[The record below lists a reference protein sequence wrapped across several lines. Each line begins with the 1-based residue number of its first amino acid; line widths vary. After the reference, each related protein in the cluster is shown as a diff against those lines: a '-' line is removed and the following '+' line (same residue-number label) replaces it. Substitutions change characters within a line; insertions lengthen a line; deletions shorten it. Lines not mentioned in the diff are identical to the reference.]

1 MLSYREQDKV
11 AVIGLDD
18 GKANAVSH
26 GFIDAM
32 NEGLDR
38 AEKLAGAVVITGREG
53 VFSAGFDLKELA
65 KGAKERTELVNRGAA
80 MLLRLFSFPQPVVV
94 ASNGHAIAAGA
105 LVLLA
110 ADTRIGA
117 AGDFRYGLNE
127 TAIGMSLPPFG
138 MEMAKCR
145 LSKRHQ
151 TQAIIQAQLYA
162 PDAAQQV
169 GYLDQVAEAGDLE
182 NLAFAQ
188 ATAFAELPAAA
199 YAATKLDV
207 RREYIDRIAASLA

>member
-1 MLSYREQDKV
+1 MQDKV

-26 GFIDAM
+26 GFVDAM
-32 NEGLDR
+32 TEGLDR
-38 AEKLAGAVVITGREG
+38 AEKEAAAVVITGRDG

-65 KGAKERTELVNRGAA
+65 KGARESTELVNRGAA

-94 ASNGHAIAAGA
+94 ASAGHAIAAGA

-151 TQAIIQAQLYA
+151 TQAIIQARLYY
-162 PDAAQQV
+162 PDTAQQV
-169 GYLDQVAEAGDLE
+169 GYLDQVVEAGALE
-182 NLAFAQ
+182 NQ
-188 ATAFAELPAAA
+188 ALEQAAALAELPASA

-207 RREYIDRIAASLA
+207 RRDYIDRITASLA